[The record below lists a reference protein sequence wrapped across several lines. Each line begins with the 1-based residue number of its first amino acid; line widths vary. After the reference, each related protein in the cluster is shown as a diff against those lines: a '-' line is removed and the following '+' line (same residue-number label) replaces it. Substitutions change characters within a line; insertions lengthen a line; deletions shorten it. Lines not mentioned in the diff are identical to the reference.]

1 MKLKKCEKN
10 SNIRDDIVIFCNFT
24 DSKKEETN
32 TYNTMKFIVS
42 SLKLLKSLQAL
53 SGVIGSKNTLPIL
66 DDFLFHVEENQ
77 LKITSS
83 DLDVT
88 MTVSLVPDMVD
99 GTGDV
104 TIPAR
109 LLLEIMKNFPDVPI
123 TVSVDNSTLAVELIA
138 GEGRYKLAGHKSDE
152 FPQLPVMTET
162 SVWEIPANVLAK
174 GFEKTVFATGMDE
187 IRPIMSGVLMEM
199 NENNLTFVATDA
211 HKLVRYRRMD
221 AKSDVV
227 ASFIMPK
234 KPINQ
239 LKNILAT
246 LADEPVRIEFNKTN
260 ASFVFGDYQLICRLI
275 EGRYP
280 NYDAVIPKQNPN
292 QLTID
297 RQTFLAAI
305 RRVAVFSSKATHQVR
320 FRIAGQ
326 ELTLTAEDI
335 DFYNEAKERLSCSYE
350 GDDMEIG
357 FNSRFLQEMLS
368 NFDSE
373 TVKLE
378 MSAPNRAGIFTPV
391 ENENEAEDLLMLLM
405 PVMLN

>member
-1 MKLKKCEKN
+1 
-10 SNIRDDIVIFCNFT
+10 
-24 DSKKEETN
+24 
-32 TYNTMKFIVS
+32 MKFIVS
-42 SLKLLKSLQAL
+42 SLKLLKNLQAL

-66 DDFLFHVEENQ
+66 DDFLFQLSEKE
-77 LKITSS
+77 LKITTS

-88 MTVSLVPDMVD
+88 MTVSMVPDMVE
-99 GTGDV
+99 GTGEV

-123 TVSVDNSTLAVELIA
+123 TVSIDNNSLAVELIA

-152 FPQLPVMTET
+152 FPQLPVMNDTA
-162 SVWEIPANVLAK
+162 VWEIPADVLAK
-174 GFEKTVFATGMDE
+174 GFEKTVFATGTDE

-199 NENNLTFVATDA
+199 TDSFLTFVATDA

-221 AKSDVV
+221 VKSDVV

-239 LKNILAT
+239 LKSILAT

-260 ASFVFGDYQLICRLI
+260 ASFVFGDYMLICRLI

-292 QLTID
+292 HLTID
-297 RQTFLAAI
+297 RQTFLSAI

-335 DFYNEAKERLSCSYE
+335 DFYNEAKERLTCSYE

-357 FNSRFLQEMLS
+357 FNSRFLQEMLG

-373 TVKLE
+373 TIKID
-378 MSAPNRAGIFTPV
+378 MSAPNRAGIITPV
-391 ENENEAEDLLMLLM
+391 DNENEAEDLLMLLM

>member
-1 MKLKKCEKN
+1 
-10 SNIRDDIVIFCNFT
+10 
-24 DSKKEETN
+24 
-32 TYNTMKFIVS
+32 MKFIVS
-42 SLKLLKSLQAL
+42 SLKLLKNLQAL
-53 SGVIGSKNTLPIL
+53 SGVIGTKNTLPIL
-66 DDFLFHVEENQ
+66 DDFLFQLTENE
-77 LKITSS
+77 LKITTS

-88 MTVSLVPDMVD
+88 MTVSMVPDMVE
-99 GTGDV
+99 GTGEV

-123 TVSVDNSTLAVELIA
+123 TINVDNSSLAVELIA

-162 SVWEIPANVLAK
+162 SVWEIPADVLAR
-174 GFEKTVFATGMDE
+174 GFEKTVFATGVDE

-199 NENNLTFVATDA
+199 SENYLTFVATDA

-221 AKSDVV
+221 VKSDVV

-239 LKNILAT
+239 LKNILAG
-246 LADEPVRIEFNKTN
+246 LADETVRIEFNKTN
-260 ASFVFGDYQLICRLI
+260 ASYVFGDYVLICRLL

-280 NYDAVIPKQNPN
+280 NYEAVIPKQNPN

-297 RQTFLAAI
+297 RQTFLSAI

-320 FRIAGQ
+320 FRITGQ
-326 ELTLTAEDI
+326 EIMLTAEDI
-335 DFYNEAKERLSCSYE
+335 DFYNEAKERLACSYT

-357 FNSRFLQEMLS
+357 FNSRFFQEMLG
-368 NFDSE
+368 NFDSNE
-373 TVKLE
+373 VKLE
-378 MSAPNRAGIFTPV
+378 MSAPNRAGILTPV
-391 ENENEAEDLLMLLM
+391 DNENEAEDLLMLLM
-405 PVMLN
+405 PVMLNA

>member
-1 MKLKKCEKN
+1 
-10 SNIRDDIVIFCNFT
+10 
-24 DSKKEETN
+24 
-32 TYNTMKFIVS
+32 MKFIVS

-66 DDFLFHVEENQ
+66 DDFLFQLGEKE
-77 LKITSS
+77 LKITTS

-88 MTVSLVPDMVD
+88 MSVTLQPDMVE
-99 GTGDV
+99 GTGEV

-123 TVSVDNSTLAVELIA
+123 TISVDNNTLAVELVA

-152 FPQLPVMTET
+152 FPQLPAMPET
-162 SVWEIPANVLAK
+162 SVWEIPANVLAT

-199 NENNLTFVATDA
+199 TENYLTFVATDA

-221 AKSDVV
+221 VKSDVV

-260 ASFVFGDYQLICRLI
+260 ASFVFGDYVLICRLI

-280 NYDAVIPKQNPN
+280 NYEAVIPKNNPN

-320 FRIAGQ
+320 FRITGQ
-326 ELTLTAEDI
+326 EIMLTAEDI
-335 DFYNEAKERLSCSYE
+335 DFYNEAKERLTCSYT

-357 FNSRFLQEMLS
+357 FNSRFFQEMLT
-368 NFDSE
+368 NFDSNE
-373 TVKLE
+373 VKLE
-378 MSAPNRAGIFTPV
+378 MSAPNRAGILTPV
-391 ENENEAEDLLMLLM
+391 DNENEAEDLLMLLM

>member
-1 MKLKKCEKN
+1 
-10 SNIRDDIVIFCNFT
+10 
-24 DSKKEETN
+24 
-32 TYNTMKFIVS
+32 MKFIVS
-42 SLKLLKSLQAL
+42 SLKLLKNLQAL

-66 DDFLFHVEENQ
+66 DDFLFQLSEKE
-77 LKITSS
+77 LKITTS

-88 MTVSLVPDMVD
+88 MTVSMVPDMVE
-99 GTGDV
+99 GTGEV

-123 TVSVDNSTLAVELIA
+123 TVSIDNNSLAVELIA

-152 FPQLPVMTET
+152 FPQLHVMNDTA
-162 SVWEIPANVLAK
+162 VWEIPADVLAK
-174 GFEKTVFATGMDE
+174 GFEKTVFATGTDE

-199 NENNLTFVATDA
+199 TDSFLTFVATDA

-221 AKSDVV
+221 VKSDNV

-239 LKNILAT
+239 LKNILGT
-246 LADEPVRIEFNKTN
+246 LADETVRVEFNKTN
-260 ASFVFGDYQLICRLI
+260 ASFVFGDYMLICRLI

-297 RQTFLAAI
+297 RQTFLSAI

-335 DFYNEAKERLSCSYE
+335 DFYNEAKERLTCSYE

-373 TVKLE
+373 TVKFE
-378 MSAPNRAGIFTPV
+378 MSAPNRAGIITPV

>member
-1 MKLKKCEKN
+1 
-10 SNIRDDIVIFCNFT
+10 
-24 DSKKEETN
+24 
-32 TYNTMKFIVS
+32 MKFIVS
-42 SLKLLKSLQAL
+42 SLKLLKNLQAL

-66 DDFLFHVEENQ
+66 DDFLFQLSEKE
-77 LKITSS
+77 LKITTS

-88 MTVSLVPDMVD
+88 MTVSMAPDMVE
-99 GTGDV
+99 GTGEV

-123 TVSVDNSTLAVELIA
+123 TVSIDNNSLAVELIA
-138 GEGRYKLAGHKSDE
+138 GDGRYKLAGHKSDE
-152 FPQLPVMTET
+152 FPQLPVMNDTA
-162 SVWEIPANVLAK
+162 VWEIPADVLAK
-174 GFEKTVFATGMDE
+174 GFEKTVFATGTDE

-199 NENNLTFVATDA
+199 TDSFLTFVATDA

-221 AKSDVV
+221 VKSDNV

-239 LKNILAT
+239 LKNILGT
-246 LADEPVRIEFNKTN
+246 LADETVRVEFNKTN
-260 ASFVFGDYQLICRLI
+260 ASFVFGDYMLICRLI

-297 RQTFLAAI
+297 RQTFLSAI

-335 DFYNEAKERLSCSYE
+335 DFYNEAKERLTCSYE

-373 TVKLE
+373 TVKFE
-378 MSAPNRAGIFTPV
+378 MSAPNRAGIITPV

>member
-1 MKLKKCEKN
+1 
-10 SNIRDDIVIFCNFT
+10 
-24 DSKKEETN
+24 
-32 TYNTMKFIVS
+32 MKFIVS

-66 DDFLFHVEENQ
+66 DDFLFHLEENQ

-123 TVSVDNSTLAVELIA
+123 TVSVDNNTLAVELIA

-162 SVWEIPANVLAK
+162 SVWEIPADVLAR

-199 NENNLTFVATDA
+199 TDSCLTFVATDA

-221 AKSDVV
+221 VKSDVV

-280 NYDAVIPKQNPN
+280 NYEAVIPKQNPN

-297 RQTFLAAI
+297 RQSVLAAI

-320 FRIAGQ
+320 FRITGQ
-326 ELTLTAEDI
+326 EIMLTAEDI
-335 DFYNEAKERLSCSYE
+335 DFYNEAKERLTCSYS

-357 FNSRFLQEMLS
+357 FNSRFFQEMLT
-368 NFDSE
+368 NFDSNE
-373 TVKLE
+373 VKLE
-378 MSAPNRAGIFTPV
+378 MSAPNRAGILTPV
-391 ENENEAEDLLMLLM
+391 ENANELEDLLMLLM

>member
-1 MKLKKCEKN
+1 
-10 SNIRDDIVIFCNFT
+10 
-24 DSKKEETN
+24 
-32 TYNTMKFIVS
+32 MKFIVS

-66 DDFLFHVEENQ
+66 DDFLFHLDENQ

-88 MTVSLVPDMVD
+88 MTVSLVPDMID
-99 GTGDV
+99 GTGEV

-123 TVSVDNSTLAVELIA
+123 TVSVDNNTLAVELIA

-152 FPQLPVMTET
+152 FPQLPLMADT
-162 SVWEIPANVLAK
+162 SIWEIPADVLAR

-199 NENNLTFVATDA
+199 TENFLTFVATDA

-221 AKSDVV
+221 VKSDVV

-239 LKNILAT
+239 LKSILAT
-246 LADEPVRIEFNKTN
+246 LADEPVRIEFNNTN

-280 NYDAVIPKQNPN
+280 NYDAVIPTQNPN
-292 QLTID
+292 HLTID
-297 RQTFLAAI
+297 RQTVLAAI

-357 FNSRFLQEMLS
+357 FNSRFLQEMLG

-373 TVKLE
+373 AVKID
-378 MSAPNRAGIFTPV
+378 MSAPNRAGIITPV
-391 ENENEAEDLLMLLM
+391 DNENEAEDLLMLLM

>member
-1 MKLKKCEKN
+1 
-10 SNIRDDIVIFCNFT
+10 
-24 DSKKEETN
+24 
-32 TYNTMKFIVS
+32 MKFIVS
-42 SLKLLKSLQAL
+42 SLKLLKNLQAL

-66 DDFLFHVEENQ
+66 DDFLFQLTENE
-77 LKITSS
+77 LKITTS

-88 MTVSLVPDMVD
+88 MSVSMVPDMVD
-99 GTGDV
+99 GTGEV

-123 TVSVDNSTLAVELIA
+123 TIAIDNNTLAVELIA

-152 FPQLPVMTET
+152 FPQLPAMTDT
-162 SVWEIPANVLAK
+162 STWEIPADVLAK
-174 GFEKTVFATGMDE
+174 GFEKTVFATGVYE

-199 NENNLTFVATDA
+199 NENFLTFVATDA

-221 AKSDVV
+221 VKSDMV

-260 ASFVFGDYQLICRLI
+260 ASFVFGDYVLICRLI

-280 NYDAVIPKQNPN
+280 NYDAVIPKNNPN

-297 RQTFLAAI
+297 RQTFLSAI

-335 DFYNEAKERLSCSYE
+335 DFYNEAKERLTCSYQ

-357 FNSRFLQEMLS
+357 FNSRFLQEMLA

-373 TVKLE
+373 MVKIE
-378 MSAPNRAGIFTPV
+378 MSAPNRAGIIIPS

-405 PVMLN
+405 PVMLNA

>member
-1 MKLKKCEKN
+1 
-10 SNIRDDIVIFCNFT
+10 
-24 DSKKEETN
+24 
-32 TYNTMKFIVS
+32 MKFIVS
-42 SLKLLKSLQAL
+42 SLKLLKNLQAL

-66 DDFLFHVEENQ
+66 DDFLFQLTENE
-77 LKITSS
+77 LKITTS

-88 MTVSLVPDMVD
+88 MSVSMVPDMVD
-99 GTGDV
+99 GTGEV

-123 TVSVDNSTLAVELIA
+123 TIAIDNNTLAVELIA

-152 FPQLPVMTET
+152 FPQLPAMTDT
-162 SVWEIPANVLAK
+162 STWEIPADVLAK
-174 GFEKTVFATGMDE
+174 GFEKTVFATGVDE

-199 NENNLTFVATDA
+199 NENFLTFVATDA

-221 AKSDVV
+221 VKSDMV

-260 ASFVFGDYQLICRLI
+260 ASFVFGEYVLICRLI

-280 NYDAVIPKQNPN
+280 NYDAVIPKNNPN

-297 RQTFLAAI
+297 RQTFLSAI

-335 DFYNEAKERLSCSYE
+335 DYYNEAKERLTCSYQ

-357 FNSRFLQEMLS
+357 FNSRFLQEMLA

-373 TVKLE
+373 MVKIE
-378 MSAPNRAGIFTPV
+378 MSAPNRAGIIIPS

-405 PVMLN
+405 PVMLNA

>member
-1 MKLKKCEKN
+1 
-10 SNIRDDIVIFCNFT
+10 
-24 DSKKEETN
+24 
-32 TYNTMKFIVS
+32 MKFIVS
-42 SLKLLKSLQAL
+42 SLKLLKNLQAL

-66 DDFLFHVEENQ
+66 DDFLFQLTENE
-77 LKITSS
+77 LKITTS

-88 MTVSLVPDMVD
+88 MSVSMVPDMVD
-99 GTGDV
+99 GTGEV

-123 TVSVDNSTLAVELIA
+123 TIAIDNNTLAVELIA

-152 FPQLPVMTET
+152 FPQLPAMTDT
-162 SVWEIPANVLAK
+162 STWEIPADVLAK
-174 GFEKTVFATGMDE
+174 GFEKTVFATGVDE

-199 NENNLTFVATDA
+199 NENFLTFVATDA

-221 AKSDVV
+221 VKSDMV

-246 LADEPVRIEFNKTN
+246 LVDEPVRIEFNKTN
-260 ASFVFGDYQLICRLI
+260 ASFVFGDYVLICRLI

-280 NYDAVIPKQNPN
+280 NYDAVIPKNNPN

-297 RQTFLAAI
+297 RQTFLSAI

-335 DFYNEAKERLSCSYE
+335 DFYNEAKERLTCSYQ

-357 FNSRFLQEMLS
+357 FNSRFLQEMLA

-373 TVKLE
+373 MVKIE
-378 MSAPNRAGIFTPV
+378 MSAPNRAGIIIPS

-405 PVMLN
+405 PVMLNA

>member
-1 MKLKKCEKN
+1 
-10 SNIRDDIVIFCNFT
+10 
-24 DSKKEETN
+24 
-32 TYNTMKFIVS
+32 MKFIVS

-66 DDFLFHVEENQ
+66 DDFLFQLGENE
-77 LKITSS
+77 LKITTS

-88 MTVSLVPDMVD
+88 MTVTMQPDMVD
-99 GTGDV
+99 GTGEV

-123 TVSVDNSTLAVELIA
+123 TVSVDNNTLAVELIA

-152 FPQLPVMTET
+152 FPQLPVMADT
-162 SVWEIPANVLAK
+162 SVWEIPADVLAK
-174 GFEKTVFATGMDE
+174 GFDKTVFATGVDE

-199 NENNLTFVATDA
+199 NENYLTFVATDA

-221 AKSDVV
+221 VKSDTV

-239 LKNILAT
+239 LKNILVT

-260 ASFVFGDYQLICRLI
+260 ASFVFGDFVLICRLI

-280 NYDAVIPKQNPN
+280 NYEAVIPKNNPN

-297 RQTFLAAI
+297 RQSFLSAI

-320 FRIAGQ
+320 FRITGQ
-326 ELTLTAEDI
+326 EIMLTAEDV
-335 DFYNEAKERLSCSYE
+335 DFYNEAKERLSCSST

-357 FNSRFLQEMLS
+357 FNSRFFQEMLV
-368 NFDSE
+368 NFDTE
-373 TVKLE
+373 EVKLE
-378 MSAPNRAGIFTPV
+378 MSAPNRAGILTPV
-391 ENENEAEDLLMLLM
+391 GNENEAEDLLMLLM